1 MRKTIFLPI
10 FFLVVILSNFLIAN
24 TLITDPDTGVQWS
37 CPVSYPSNAPDG
49 DTANPNVYTAGACP
63 SDDWFTPVCIR
74 SYQTSS
80 PTYFSSCSR
89 VEPCPDG
96 QTEDLNSSTGCS
108 APNPQCPSGT
118 HNISNDVEV
127 LECRC
132 DSGYD
137 TFDLLGNWTGC
148 EEINCPANSPQ
159 NNYPLVLQNVDS
171 ATCYK
176 LYNSVLGFSTEYQK
190 IDNVISCCW
199 SDTVVP
205 EESPC
210 PTNYIE
216 DNNGTCKEIPTFDHG
231 CPTGS
236 YYSIVEKDCVLWGF
250 DDNTSGTS
258 KDDQS
263 GTNDGL
269 NSDGTMRDS
278 NSSNYYNGGGS
289 ETLEDNESLV
299 KLEFNDD
306 EVNDM
311 LEDFKKE
318 VKEKFDTFIRDNAT
332 DLFTLYEVSIPLA
345 PDCACSNPTYDFS
358 IRGKS
363 YVGEIDTFCPNA
375 IALMEYTK
383 PVLWFV
389 FLITTLLMYF
399 RGQ

>member
-1 MRKTIFLPI
+1 MKKILFLIPLFFTYLNAWTTNPYFIGGTTSHYYTNIWIYTGETNNNNCSTASTNARNAWYQENTDVKTIQASFTWSSSQCAVKI
-10 FFLVVILSNFLIAN
+10 SE
-24 TLITDPDTGVQWS
+24 ITRLTCAQD
-37 CPVSYPSNAPDG
+37 
-49 DTANPNVYTAGACP
+49 
-63 SDDWFTPVCIR
+63 
-74 SYQTSS
+74 S
-80 PTYFSSCSR
+80 PF
-89 VEPCPDG
+89 EP
-96 QTEDLNSSTGCS
+96 STG
-108 APNPQCPSGT
+108 QCLPPPPTCPPGT
-118 HNISNDVEV
+118 HNISEDVEV

-137 TFDLLGNWTGC
+137 TFDLSGNWTGC
-148 EEINCPANSPQ
+148 EEIQCPVTSPINS
-159 NNYPLVLQNVDS
+159 YPLVLQNVDS

-176 LYNSVLGFSTEYQK
+176 LYNGVLGFSTEFQQ
-190 IDNVISCCW
+190 IDGVVSCCW
-199 SDTVVP
+199 SDAVVP
-205 EESPC
+205 DESPC
-210 PTNYIE
+210 PPNFME
-216 DNNGTCKEIPTFDHG
+216 DSNGVCKEIPTFDHD
-231 CPTGS
+231 CPTGT
-236 YYSIVEKDCVLWGF
+236 YFSIVEKECVTWGS
-250 DDNTSGTS
+250 DNNTSGTS

-278 NSSNYYNGGGS
+278 NSSWSYNGGGS
-289 ETLEDNESLV
+289 ELLDENDSLV

-332 DLFTLYEVSIPLA
+332 DLFTLYEISIPIS
-345 PDCACSNPTYDFS
+345 PDCACVNPTYSFS

-375 IALMEYTK
+375 TSLMEFTK